1 MASVDERARLF
12 VALELPREVRDALVA
27 WRASAVDL
35 VEGVRLVPAKYL
47 HVTLCFLGWR
57 RASDVEA
64 IGTACATVGD
74 GGTVE
79 LGLGDPVALPRGRP
93 RVLAV
98 SLVDLAGR
106 LGTLQAALSDAL
118 AAGGWYEPEERP
130 FFGHVTVARAG
141 RRARIPRGAL
151 AAPPPPPLRF
161 VASCVVLYR
170 SRLGTGGASY
180 EAIARVALGQG

>member
-1 MASVDERARLF
+1 
-12 VALELPREVRDALVA
+12 VRDALVA

-57 RASDVEA
+57 RASEVEA

-79 LGLGDPVALPRGRP
+79 LGLGEPVALPRGRP

-98 SLVDLAGR
+98 SLEDLGR

-118 AAGGWYEPEERP
+118 AAGGWYEPEGRR

-151 AAPPPPPLRF
+151 TAPPPPPLRF

>member
-12 VALELPREVRDALVA
+12 VALELPQEARDALVA
-27 WRASAVDL
+27 WRARAVDL
-35 VEGVRLVPAKYL
+35 VEAVRLVPAKYL

-57 RASDVEA
+57 WSSEVEA

-79 LGLGDPVALPRGRP
+79 LGLGEPVALPRGRP
-93 RVLAV
+93 RALAV
-98 SLVDLAGR
+98 SLEDLGGG
-106 LGTLQAALSDAL
+106 LGVLQAALSDAL
-118 AAGGWYEPEERP
+118 TAGGWYEPEERP

-151 AAPPPPPLRF
+151 TAPPPPRLRF
-161 VASCVVLYR
+161 IASCVVLYR
-170 SRLGTGGASY
+170 SRLHAEGASY
-180 EAIARVALGQG
+180 EAIARVALRPG